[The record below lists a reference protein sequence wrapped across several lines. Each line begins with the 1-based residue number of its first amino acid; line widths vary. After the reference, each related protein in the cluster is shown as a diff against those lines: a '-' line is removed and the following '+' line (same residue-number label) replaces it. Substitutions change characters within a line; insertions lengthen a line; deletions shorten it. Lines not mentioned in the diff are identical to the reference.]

1 MTQAPSHQELQDQ
14 IKQLETRVRKLSEEK
29 ANLYL
34 ILHMLELLN
43 PIAGVEGLLESLMT
57 ALCGSLG
64 GSNVEIYYLDAGAI
78 HYANLAGERQIIDH
92 IDDPLINEVF
102 QQRRFVEQTSD
113 SEHTLLRGMT
123 PAIACTW
130 VMPLQVGKE
139 LIGAIK
145 MTDMLGSAQMRD
157 YLSPFFSHMALILSN
172 EIKTR
177 IAESA
182 NQAKSNFLATMSHEI
197 RTPLNGILG
206 MAQLLSLPDCD
217 PSKHQECAR
226 TILASG
232 QTLLTLLNDVLD
244 LSKIEANR
252 LELVYSAAQPRQI
265 ITEVQSLFGESA
277 HQKNLQIETVW
288 LGPSEQC
295 YLLDQI
301 RVRQMLSNLVSNAI
315 KFTHHGVIQ
324 IQVTE
329 LRRQDSQA
337 QLEFSVS
344 DQGIGIAADQQSLLF
359 KPFTQID
366 ASSTRRYAGTGL
378 GLSIVQRFAG
388 LMQGEAGVESSPGRG
403 ARFWFRIRCDL
414 VDYQLHNHNSAQQRL
429 PVPCAELYSAAV
441 NAEHYQDA
449 PAHPEQPFFAA
460 ADPAISAEDIALLHH
475 NQELR
480 PLMDELDNLLAKN
493 MFHAI
498 NHVKALQ
505 NLLRASALE
514 PRFSEIAQSVNEMK
528 FDQARQLLRQLYSAL
543 GWNGVQTE

>member
-1 MTQAPSHQELQDQ
+1 MTQAPSNQELQER

-64 GSNVEIYYLDAGAI
+64 GSNIEIYYLDAGII
-78 HYANLAGERQIIDH
+78 HYANLAGDRQVIDH

-102 QQRRFVEQTSD
+102 QQRRFVEQATD
-113 SEHTLLRGMT
+113 SQHTLLRGMT

-217 PSKHQECAR
+217 PSRHQECAR

-265 ITEVQSLFGESA
+265 ITEVQSLFRESA
-277 HQKNLQIETVW
+277 LQKNLQIETVW
-288 LGPSEQC
+288 LGPCEQC

-315 KFTHHGVIQ
+315 KFTNHGAIQ

-329 LRRQDSQA
+329 LRRQGSQA

-366 ASSTRRYAGTGL
+366 ASSTRRYTGTGL

-388 LMQGEAGVESSPGRG
+388 LMQGEAGVESSPGMG
-403 ARFWFRIRCDL
+403 ARFWFKIRCDL
-414 VDYQLHNHNSAQQRL
+414 ADCQLHNHNSEQQRL
-429 PVPCAELYSAAV
+429 PVPCAEMYSAAI
-441 NAEHYQDA
+441 NAEHYQDT
-449 PAHPEQPFFAA
+449 PIHPGQPVMAVT
-460 ADPAISAEDIALLHH
+460 DPAISKEDIYLLHH
-475 NQELR
+475 NQEIR
-480 PLMDELDNLLAKN
+480 PLLDELDALLAKN

-505 NLLRASALE
+505 NLLRASAVE

-528 FDQARQLLRQLYSAL
+528 FDQARQQLRQLYSAL
-543 GWNGVQTE
+543 GWDGAQTE

>member
-1 MTQAPSHQELQDQ
+1 MTQAPSHQELEERV
-14 IKQLETRVRKLSEEK
+14 KQLETRVRKLSEEK

-34 ILHMLELLN
+34 VLHLVELLN

-64 GSNVEIYYLDAGAI
+64 GSNVEIYYLDEGEI
-78 HYANLAGERQIIDH
+78 HYANLAGERQVIDH
-92 IDDPLINEVF
+92 IDDPLIKEVF
-102 QQRRFVEQTSD
+102 QHRRFVEQATD
-113 SEHTLLRGMT
+113 SQHTLLRGMT

-252 LELVYSAAQPRQI
+252 LELIYSATQPRQI
-265 ITEVQSLFGESA
+265 ITDVQSLFGESA
-277 HQKNLQIETVW
+277 HQKNLRIETAW

-295 YLLDQI
+295 YQLDQI

-315 KFTHHGVIQ
+315 KFTNQGVIQ

-329 LRRQDSQA
+329 LRRQGSQA
-337 QLEFSVS
+337 QLEFSVT
-344 DQGIGIAADQQSLLF
+344 DHGIGIATEQQSLLF

-388 LMQGEAGVESSPGRG
+388 LMQGEAGVESSPGTG
-403 ARFWFRIRCDL
+403 ARFWFKIRCDL
-414 VDYQLHNHNSAQQRL
+414 VDCQLHNHNSEQERL
-429 PVPCAELYSAAV
+429 PIPCAELYSAAA
-441 NAEHYQDA
+441 NAGLHRDTPVYA
-449 PAHPEQPFFAA
+449 EQTVFAVA
-460 ADPAISAEDIALLHH
+460 NPTISTEDIAMLHR
-475 NQELR
+475 NQEIR

-498 NHVKALQ
+498 NQVKALQ
-505 NLLRASALE
+505 NLLRGSAVELG
-514 PRFSEIAQSVNEMK
+514 FSEIAQSVNEMK
-528 FDQARQLLRQLYSAL
+528 FDQARQQLGQLYSVL
-543 GWNGVQTE
+543 GWDGGQTE

>member
-1 MTQAPSHQELQDQ
+1 MTQAPSHQELEERV
-14 IKQLETRVRKLSEEK
+14 KQLETRVRKLSEEK

-34 ILHMLELLN
+34 VLHLVELLN

-64 GSNVEIYYLDAGAI
+64 GSNVEIYYLDEGEI
-78 HYANLAGERQIIDH
+78 HYANLAGERQVIDH
-92 IDDPLINEVF
+92 IDDPLIKEVF
-102 QQRRFVEQTSD
+102 QHRRFVEQATD
-113 SEHTLLRGMT
+113 SQHTLLRGMT

-226 TILASG
+226 IILASG

-252 LELVYSAAQPRQI
+252 LELIYSATQPRQI
-265 ITEVQSLFGESA
+265 ITDVQSLFGESA
-277 HQKNLQIETVW
+277 HQKNLRIETVW

-295 YLLDQI
+295 YLLDQLRI
-301 RVRQMLSNLVSNAI
+301 RQMLSNLVSNAI
-315 KFTHHGVIQ
+315 KFTNQGAIR

-329 LRRQDSQA
+329 LSRQGSQA

-344 DQGIGIAADQQSLLF
+344 DQGIGIAAEQQSLLF

-388 LMQGEAGVESSPGRG
+388 LMQGEAGVESSPGMG
-403 ARFWFRIRCDL
+403 ARFWFKIRCDL
-414 VDYQLHNHNSAQQRL
+414 VDCQLHNHNSEQERL
-429 PVPCAELYSAAV
+429 PVSCAELYSAAA
-441 NAEHYQDA
+441 NAGLHRVTPVY
-449 PAHPEQPFFAA
+449 PEQTVCAVS
-460 ADPAISAEDIALLHH
+460 DPAISAEDIALLHR
-475 NQELR
+475 NQEIR

-505 NLLRASALE
+505 NLLRGSAVELG
-514 PRFSEIAQSVNEMK
+514 FSEIAQSVNEMK
-528 FDQARQLLRQLYSAL
+528 FDQARQQLGQLYSVL
-543 GWNGVQTE
+543 GWDGGQTE

>member
-1 MTQAPSHQELQDQ
+1 MNQTPSQELQDRL
-14 IKQLETRVRKLSEEK
+14 KQLESRARKLSEEK

-34 ILHMLELLN
+34 ILHMVELLN

-64 GSNVEIYYLDAGAI
+64 GSNVEIYYLDEGEI
-78 HYANLAGERQIIDH
+78 HYANLAGERQVIDH

-102 QQRRFVEQTSD
+102 QHRRFVEQATD
-113 SEHTLLRGMT
+113 SQHTLLRGIT
-123 PAIACTW
+123 PAVACTW

-206 MAQLLSLPDCD
+206 MAQLLSLPGCD

-252 LELVYSAAQPRQI
+252 LELVYSATQPRQI
-265 ITEVQSLFGESA
+265 IADVQSLFGESA
-277 HQKNLQIETVW
+277 HQKNLLIETVW

-315 KFTHHGVIQ
+315 KFTNQGAIQ

-329 LRRQDSQA
+329 LRRQGSQA

-344 DQGIGIAADQQSLLF
+344 DHGIGIAAEQQHLLF

-378 GLSIVQRFAG
+378 GLSIVQRFAE
-388 LMQGEAGVESSPGRG
+388 LMQGEAGVESSPGMG
-403 ARFWFRIRCDL
+403 ARFWFKIRCEL
-414 VDYQLHNHNSAQQRL
+414 VDCQLHNHNSEQERL
-429 PVPCAELYSAAV
+429 SVPCAELYSAAA
-441 NAEHYQDA
+441 NAGLYRNTPVY
-449 PAHPEQPFFAA
+449 PAQTAFAVTY
-460 ADPAISAEDIALLHH
+460 PTISAEDIVLLHR

-498 NHVKALQ
+498 NQVKALQ
-505 NLLRASALE
+505 NLLRGSAVEL
-514 PRFSEIAQSVNEMK
+514 RFSEIAQSVNEMK
-528 FDQARQLLRQLYSAL
+528 FDQARQQLRQLYSVL
-543 GWNGVQTE
+543 GWDGGQTE